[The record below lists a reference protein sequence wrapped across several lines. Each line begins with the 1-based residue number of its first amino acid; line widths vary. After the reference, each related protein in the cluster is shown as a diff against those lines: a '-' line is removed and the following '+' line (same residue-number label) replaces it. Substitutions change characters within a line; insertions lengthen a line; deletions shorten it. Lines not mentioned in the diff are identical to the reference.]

1 MKLVIC
7 PRTSNINI
15 QECLCILTSFFKMGD
30 VRGTQK
36 MLKGF
41 FFLIIILNLSV
52 LLLFR
57 SYVPQLLSLP
67 SRLLAARSHSSFSMR
82 SSAYL
87 QVSCLISLF
96 PPSGTK
102 VFHFVLF
109 LSLLLQAD
117 IVSTDIIL
125 LKAFWVPCE
134 SSWSSLD
141 KIYSNKCLCNK
152 PFSSVGLCPMLG
164 DAYVHRP

>member
-1 MKLVIC
+1 MS
-7 PRTSNINI
+7 TYTY
-15 QECLCILTSFFKMGD
+15 ILFQNGRRERHIGVTVPGRSQILLK
-30 VRGTQK
+30 K
-36 MLKGF
+36 MLKD
-41 FFLIIILNLSV
+41 FFLVIIINLSV

-67 SRLLAARSHSSFSMR
+67 SRLLATRSHSSFSMR

-96 PPSGTK
+96 PPSGQK

-125 LKAFWVPCE
+125 LKTFWVPCE

-141 KIYSNKCLCNK
+141 KIYSNKCLWNK

-164 DAYVHRP
+164 DAYVQHP